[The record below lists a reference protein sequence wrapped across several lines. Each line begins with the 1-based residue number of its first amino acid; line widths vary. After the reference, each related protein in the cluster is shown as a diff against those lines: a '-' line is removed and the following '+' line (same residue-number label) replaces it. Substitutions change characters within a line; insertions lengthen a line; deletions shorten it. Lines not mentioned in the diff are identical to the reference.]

1 MKCKG
6 NLSVYETVI
15 NLANSLNA
23 IITKLKE
30 PEENLTKKN
39 SYPEGKPHSCLIVWL
54 ALKGET
60 N

>member
-15 NLANSLNA
+15 NLANSLSA

-30 PEENLTKKN
+30 PEGNLTKKN
-39 SYPEGKPHSCLIVWL
+39 SYPEDKPYSCLSVWL
-54 ALKGET
+54 VPKGET
-60 N
+60 I